1 MNKPEHQGIKNIAT
15 NYQLRKYLANTT
27 PEERAI
33 KDKRLRLML
42 AQNNIRIPRPTTRS
56 TLRSTPRSTIS
67 SAVIAEINSIPS
79 QYPQKIEDSLDILIT
94 KTGKGN
100 KRTRRKGTK
109 KRRGK
114 GLGKG
119 LGRRKQTY
127 IKKR

>member
-1 MNKPEHQGIKNIAT
+1 MNKSEHQGIKNIAT
-15 NYQLRKYLANTT
+15 NYQLRKYLAKTT
-27 PEERAI
+27 LEEHAENDR
-33 KDKRLRLML
+33 RLRLML

-56 TLRSTPRSTIS
+56 TPRSTIS
-67 SAVIAEINSIPS
+67 SAVVTELNSIPS

-94 KTGKGN
+94 KPGKGN